1 MLQKQYEEIFRNTN
15 VTADVMIEYMS
26 ELQNDIK
33 KYGNVNEYFLRVL
46 EVYFRNHTKISE
58 SMEGYTNEIE
68 QVLTTIRNSL
78 KQVLLQYSSKE

>member
-1 MLQKQYEEIFRNTN
+1 
-15 VTADVMIEYMS
+15 MS

-58 SMEGYTNEIE
+58 SMEGYTNEI
-68 QVLTTIRNSL
+68 N
-78 KQVLLQYSSKE
+78 KF